1 MTRTL
6 EELSQYLVGHW
17 KFDGDFKDSSGNGNH
32 GVPTDVEWK
41 PTERGMKP
49 YNTTYNGY
57 VSCGTDSTLDVSGNI
72 QFSISFWCYIANKN
86 ESQVF
91 CAAGDALST
100 DGDRGFA
107 ISYANNGAIYFDVYD
122 DSTRSIV
129 AGNINKGLNHI
140 VVTWDG
146 NGSGRIYINGLLL
159 YSNDSMVSF
168 INTQFDF
175 RIFSAKNNPPW
186 NGPKWMDDVRFYK
199 NVIFAPDEVLAL
211 YESTKQAY
219 GVRPAE
225 RSFTHRL
232 QPDVDANTVVAFDM
246 STKNSDGTLMDLS
259 GEGYANLYGA
269 VRDSGYFADAI
280 RFDKDNEN
288 YGRIFALNGEITD
301 KLHIEL
307 LTIKHSPAASVTGVF
322 DGIYLPQYLPYGIG
336 INSYN
341 TFYCADGDDNGENI
355 QGINYTL
362 GVLRHTVIDFD
373 GEKLRMY
380 DDGVKTEK
388 TSSINQIQL
397 PGSNFYL
404 SRRVNTNY
412 CYFDNTLYF
421 LTVSLTT
428 ESDSQIK
435 SRFNSLATLPLY
447 TFDASKYPTSSGWT
461 ANVPYSSMSI
471 SSGEFSFTDDGQL
484 QCDSAGSFTL
494 RNAHEFDGDEYI
506 KLTINDT
513 VYAGT
518 GTITQ
523 GTTTASIEQG
533 STLITVDMV
542 AGDTI
547 DSIDIQFREPVE

>member
-1 MTRTL
+1 M
-6 EELSQYLVGHW
+6 ELAI
-17 KFDGDFKDSSGNGNH
+17 GNYNNQ
-32 GVPTDVEWK
+32 TYDDVK
-41 PTERGMKP
+41 Y
-49 YNTTYNGY
+49 YNT
-57 VSCGTDSTLDVSGNI
+57 SLTD
-72 QFSISFWCYIANKN
+72 
-86 ESQVF
+86 
-91 CAAGDALST
+91 
-100 DGDRGFA
+100 
-107 ISYANNGAIYFDVYD
+107 
-122 DSTRSIV
+122 
-129 AGNINKGLNHI
+129 
-140 VVTWDG
+140 
-146 NGSGRIYINGLLL
+146 
-159 YSNDSMVSF
+159 
-168 INTQFDF
+168 
-175 RIFSAKNNPPW
+175 
-186 NGPKWMDDVRFYK
+186 
-199 NVIFAPDEVLAL
+199 DEVLAL
-211 YESTKQAY
+211 YNSTKHAY

-232 QPDVDANTVVAFDM
+232 QPDVDDNTVFATDM
-246 STKNSDGTLMDLS
+246 STRNADGTLMDLS
-259 GEGYANLYGA
+259 GEGCAYLYGA

-307 LTIKHSPAASVTGVF
+307 LTIKHSPTASYTGVF

-341 TFYCADGDDNGENI
+341 EFNCADGDDNGENI
-355 QGINYTL
+355 QGIDYTL

-397 PGSNFYL
+397 PDSNFYL
-404 SRRVNTNY
+404 SRRVGRNY
-412 CYFDNTLYF
+412 YYFDNTLYF

-547 DSIDIQFREPVE
+547 DSIDIQFREPVDE

>member
-1 MTRTL
+1 
-6 EELSQYLVGHW
+6 
-17 KFDGDFKDSSGNGNH
+17 
-32 GVPTDVEWK
+32 
-41 PTERGMKP
+41 
-49 YNTTYNGY
+49 
-57 VSCGTDSTLDVSGNI
+57 
-72 QFSISFWCYIANKN
+72 
-86 ESQVF
+86 
-91 CAAGDALST
+91 
-100 DGDRGFA
+100 
-107 ISYANNGAIYFDVYD
+107 
-122 DSTRSIV
+122 
-129 AGNINKGLNHI
+129 
-140 VVTWDG
+140 
-146 NGSGRIYINGLLL
+146 
-159 YSNDSMVSF
+159 
-168 INTQFDF
+168 
-175 RIFSAKNNPPW
+175 
-186 NGPKWMDDVRFYK
+186 
-199 NVIFAPDEVLAL
+199 
-211 YESTKQAY
+211 
-219 GVRPAE
+219 
-225 RSFTHRL
+225 
-232 QPDVDANTVVAFDM
+232 
-246 STKNSDGTLMDLS
+246 
-259 GEGYANLYGA
+259 
-269 VRDSGYFADAI
+269 
-280 RFDKDNEN
+280 
-288 YGRIFALNGEITD
+288 
-301 KLHIEL
+301 
-307 LTIKHSPAASVTGVF
+307 VF

-341 TFYCADGDDNGENI
+341 EFNCADGDDNGENI

-397 PGSNFYL
+397 PDSNFYL
-404 SRRVNTNY
+404 SRRAGRNY
-412 CYFDNTLYF
+412 YYFDNTLYF